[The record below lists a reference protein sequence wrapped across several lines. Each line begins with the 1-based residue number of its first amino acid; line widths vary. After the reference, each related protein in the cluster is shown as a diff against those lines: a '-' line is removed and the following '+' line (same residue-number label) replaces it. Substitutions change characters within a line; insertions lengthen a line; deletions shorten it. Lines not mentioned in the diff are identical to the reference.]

1 MWPRQTVNDMHK
13 RLLMPSSGGQ
23 RLPRRRVMPRATFD
37 ATHRSVA
44 AQLAAN
50 YYQSA
55 RTEAI
60 QRLGFR
66 DAGLFLFLASSIT
79 VFGVAVGQS
88 PNVDV
93 LYGVPVL
100 GVGAAHVYAQH
111 SRVIGAL
118 GRYMAIDLE
127 RSIEPILGERCTP
140 MQWDSSDT
148 LLRRGGHN
156 LPVFLSAL
164 LLILVPEVAATA
176 MAVFAGGVSR
186 WDIVGGTVGFF
197 CAAVSA
203 YTLFSVH
210 KVRMG
215 YIFEINAFR
224 TSQGRPVQEA
234 GKLS

>member
-1 MWPRQTVNDMHK
+1 MHEQL
-13 RLLMPSSGGQ
+13 RMPYGGE
-23 RLPRRRVMPRATFD
+23 RSPRRRVTHRSTFD

-44 AQLAAN
+44 SQLAAT

-66 DAGLFLFLASSIT
+66 DAGLFLFLVSSIT

-88 PNVDV
+88 PHVDV

-127 RSIEPILGERCTP
+127 RSIEPILGGRCTP
-140 MQWDSSDT
+140 VQWDSSDT

-164 LLILVPEVAATA
+164 LLILVPEVAATVV
-176 MAVFAGGVSR
+176 AVFAGGVGR
-186 WDIVGGTVGFF
+186 WDIAGGIVGLL
-197 CAAVSA
+197 CAVISA
-203 YTLFSVH
+203 YTLFGVH

-215 YIFEINAFR
+215 YIAEIKAFR
-224 TSQGRPVQEA
+224 TARGCPVQDAEN
-234 GKLS
+234 LN